1 MSAGRHR
8 KWDTSRCCRRGRA
21 AFRRTWRTRPIITGP
36 RKEGGNACRFLL
48 IAHAGDGAAMIPT
61 RLLLVESGG
70 CSSTAGL
77 FRAQKQGQPRR
88 GLQFD
93 AAGGTLLGEGAIAAI
108 REAGAVSAG
117 EDPVLGGW
125 YRDID
130 LDRIFQVVAFDDT
143 DGVVEVQFSD
153 GDVQALELDEW
164 QALTLEPATEPDEWY
179 DADEYDD
186 DEVWSKRR
194 SREDDES
201 ADEY

>member
-1 MSAGRHR
+1 M
-8 KWDTSRCCRRGRA
+8 
-21 AFRRTWRTRPIITGP
+21 
-36 RKEGGNACRFLL
+36 
-48 IAHAGDGAAMIPT
+48 
-61 RLLLVESGG
+61 
-70 CSSTAGL
+70 
-77 FRAQKQGQPRR
+77 
-88 GLQFD
+88 
-93 AAGGTLLGEGAIAAI
+93 
-108 REAGAVSAG
+108 SAG